1 MRSESVVVDLSD
13 RQEDV
18 AEWLLSCPSMEEW
31 FDPEHEHGHDFSH
44 LDRPEIKRGKLF
56 LEVDGHL
63 LDNIDHELDRYQD
76 MALNSGMSAG
86 KSAGAVR
93 VAGNLKEKVLEACS
107 DEVLDDCAEIQNKRF
122 EAVKEAGN

>member
-18 AEWLLSCPSMEEW
+18 AEWLLSCPSMDEW
-31 FDPEHEHGHDFSH
+31 FDPEHEQGHDFSH

-63 LDNIDHELDRYQD
+63 IDNIDHELDRYQD
-76 MALNSGMSAG
+76 MASG

-107 DEVLDDCAEIQNKRF
+107 DEVLDNCAEIQNKRF
-122 EAVKEAGN
+122 EAIKEARKR